1 MNDYNNA
8 PLLGNRISEDQLI
21 GDGLTICPECS
32 SAIQIL
38 SINEENNTIKFR
50 CIKENKSLSMSIK
63 EYLKQI
69 DENKNKLTDELKDK
83 CKIHKDNNYVCYCL
97 DCSCHLCNECLKKR
111 IHVNHRK
118 SIIVEIKP
126 KKEEFDIVDEVI
138 KDYEVKLENVK
149 NEQKK
154 KKYECE
160 ELLKKEKNKE
170 KSKLERENKI
180 NEEKEKEEKE
190 INNIKYLNDIEKIRK
205 RYENEIKER
214 KQKYEDENHNI
225 SKKYKLINEKE
236 RIKYDLKIEKL
247 ILKYRNIINKYEFDK
262 KIENY
267 DKMLRINKMVFN
279 IYNNY
284 NNNYFNSLNINTL
297 LLSYIKNEYINIKI
311 IRNKL
316 RDNYDEII
324 KAVKLKRNEDKKLKE
339 ENEIK
344 EKEKER
350 IINEKKKIEEKYNK
364 EINELKKKLS

>member
-1 MNDYNNA
+1 MNDSNDA
-8 PLLGNRISEDQLI
+8 PLPGNKMPEDKLIS
-21 GDGLTICPECS
+21 DGLTICPECS
-32 SAIQIL
+32 SAIEIL
-38 SINEENNTIKFR
+38 SINEENNTIEFR
-50 CIKENKSLSMSIK
+50 CIKENKKMTMPIK
-63 EYLKQI
+63 EFLKQI
-69 DENKNKLTDELKDK
+69 NEGKNKLTDELKDK

-97 DCSCHLCNECLKKR
+97 ECNCHLCDECLKKR
-111 IHVNHRK
+111 IHINHRK

-126 KKEEFDIVDEVI
+126 KEEELDIVDEVI
-138 KDYEVKLENVK
+138 KNYETKLENVK

-154 KKYECE
+154 KINECE
-160 ELLKKEKNKE
+160 ELLKKEKSKE

-190 INNIKYLNDIEKIRK
+190 INNIKYLNDIEEIRK

-214 KQKYEDENHNI
+214 KEKYEDENHNI
-225 SKKYKLINEKE
+225 SNKYKLINEKE

-247 ILKYRNIINKYEFDK
+247 ILKYRNEINKYEFDK

-279 IYNNY
+279 IYNKY
-284 NNNYFNSLNINTL
+284 NNNYFNSLNINSL
-297 LLSYIKNEYINIKI
+297 LLYYIKNEYINDRI

-324 KAVKLKRNEDKKLKE
+324 KTIKIKRNEDKKLKE

-350 IINEKKKIEEKYNK
+350 IINEKKKIEEKYIK
-364 EINELKKKLS
+364 EIDELKKKLS